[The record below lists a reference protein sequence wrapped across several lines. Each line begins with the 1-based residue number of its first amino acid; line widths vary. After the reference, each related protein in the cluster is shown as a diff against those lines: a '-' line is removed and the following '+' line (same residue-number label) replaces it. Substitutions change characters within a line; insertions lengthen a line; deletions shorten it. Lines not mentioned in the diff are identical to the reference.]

1 MKGKQDKV
9 EDFLIENK
17 VSFNQMIKC
26 FNFLGSLTQSE
37 RLKFIDTYQQ
47 HKYDNIGWYWFVE
60 TKHIETLSKWLVL
73 KQMIKDKGYTLWQ
86 MQYDWDNP
94 DGYHVGY
101 MNGDKRLE
109 VITHCKDV
117 ADDINKDLWRRVEL
131 WWQNLKTNTIWQKT
145 K

>member
-47 HKYDNIGWYWFVE
+47 HKYDNIGWY
-60 TKHIETLSKWLVL
+60 
-73 KQMIKDKGYTLWQ
+73 
-86 MQYDWDNP
+86 
-94 DGYHVGY
+94 
-101 MNGDKRLE
+101 
-109 VITHCKDV
+109 
-117 ADDINKDLWRRVEL
+117 
-131 WWQNLKTNTIWQKT
+131 
-145 K
+145 